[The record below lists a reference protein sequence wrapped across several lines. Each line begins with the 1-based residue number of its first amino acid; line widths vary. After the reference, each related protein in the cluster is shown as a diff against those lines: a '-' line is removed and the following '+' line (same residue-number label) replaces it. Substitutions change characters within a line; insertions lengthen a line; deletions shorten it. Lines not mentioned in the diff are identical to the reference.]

1 MKVQPCERAA
11 PFIIVRLTVATT
23 LMILLYDNIFYD
35 SIFFTTIFFHD
46 NRDNIDN
53 KG

>member
-1 MKVQPCERAA
+1 
-11 PFIIVRLTVATT
+11 
-23 LMILLYDNIFYD
+23 MILLYDNIFYD
-35 SIFFTTIFFHD
+35 SIFSTIFFHD

>member
-1 MKVQPCERAA
+1 
-11 PFIIVRLTVATT
+11 
-23 LMILLYDNIFYD
+23 MILLYDNIFYD

>member
-1 MKVQPCERAA
+1 MKE
-11 PFIIVRLTVATT
+11 LH
-23 LMILLYDNIFYD
+23 LLLLYTDRSDNLDDSSDGNVFYD

>member
-1 MKVQPCERAA
+1 
-11 PFIIVRLTVATT
+11 
-23 LMILLYDNIFYD
+23 MILLYDNILYD
-35 SIFFTTIFFHD
+35 SIFSTIFFYD